1 MRVYLENRVHLF
13 LDDLRD
19 PPNDGRRWVVARSC
33 DEARRIITGGGG
45 WSPFFVSFDHDL
57 GDQGE
62 PEETGYTFAKWLIE
76 QDLDRPGFL
85 HSNFSYRVHSAN
97 PIGAENI
104 RRLLDNYLSV
114 RSG

>member
-19 PPNDGRRWVVARSC
+19 PPNDGRRWAVARSC
-33 DEARRIITGGGG
+33 AEARKMVMNSGS
-45 WSPFFVSFDHDL
+45 SPFLVSFDHDL
-57 GDQGE
+57 GDDGE
-62 PEETGYTFAKWLIE
+62 PEETGYTFAKWLVE

-85 HSNFSYRVHSAN
+85 HSGFSYRVHSAN